1 MNRRT
6 FLKKTGIT
14 AASLSVAPM
23 LFAKSSTKSKHN
35 IILYVVDD
43 QGSGDAG
50 CYGNPVIKT
59 PGLDYLA
66 EHGTRFTNAFC
77 TTASCSP
84 SRSVILS
91 GLHNH
96 ANGMFGLNHAVHHF
110 QSFDNFKSLSGLLSE
125 VGYRTM
131 CAGKYHLGPEET
143 YHFDEYLNFEWAQ
156 MENGKWLPID
166 TPVDLADKCMSFIS
180 DDSSNPFFL
189 YFCTIAPHRP
199 FLREGINPVNPDDVI
214 VPLYLPDIPECR
226 EELAQYYMSVERADS
241 GLVRLIEI
249 LKKTNHWDDTLIIFC
264 SDNGIAF
271 PGAKTTTYDP
281 GINLPFVVRNP
292 YSEKKG
298 TVNNAMVSYVDIMPT
313 ILDFAGLSYESNY
326 NDTVKLPDVIKFSD
340 PTPQNKQLH
349 GRSFLP
355 MLDESDPEGW
365 DEIYASHSFH
375 EVYMYYPMRVVRERK
390 FKLIWNIA
398 YQLDYPFAA
407 DLLDSKTW
415 QAVLENEMKIYG
427 KRSVDAYLHRP
438 EFELY
443 DVEKDPHEINNLADN
458 PEYKNELER
467 LKKKLKAFQIRTED
481 RWLNQW
487 IGK

>member
-6 FLKKTGIT
+6 FIKQSGLA
-14 AASLSVAPM
+14 AASLSVAPK
-23 LFAKSSTKSKHN
+23 LFGSASSKQKRN
-35 IILYVVDD
+35 ILLYVVDD
-43 QGSGDAG
+43 QGTGDAG
-50 CYGNPVIKT
+50 CYGNPVINT
-59 PGLDYLA
+59 PGLDHLA
-66 EHGTRFTNAFC
+66 ENGIRFTNAFC

-96 ANGMFGLNHAVHHF
+96 ANGMFGLHHAVHHF
-110 QSFDNFKSLSGLLSE
+110 QSFENFKSLPVRLGE
-125 VGYRTM
+125 AGYRTL
-131 CAGKYHLGPEET
+131 CAGKYHVGPEPV
-143 YHFDEYLNFEWAQ
+143 YHFDEYLNFKWVQ
-156 MENGKWLPID
+156 RENGKWLPED
-166 TPVDLADKCMSFIS
+166 TPADLADKCEPLIGS
-180 DDSSNPFFL
+180 DSDKPFFL

-199 FLREGINPVNPDDVI
+199 FLREGIDPVSPDDVI
-214 VPLYLPDIPECR
+214 VPPYLPDIPECR

-241 GLVRLIEI
+241 GLLRLIDI
-249 LKKTNHWDDTLIIFC
+249 LKKTNQWDDTLIIYC

-292 YSEKKG
+292 YSEKQG
-298 TVNNAMVSYVDIMPT
+298 IVNNAMISYTDIMPT
-313 ILDFAGLSYESNY
+313 ILNFAGLPYESNY
-326 NDTVKLPDVIKFSD
+326 DEEIDVPEKITFSD
-340 PTPQNKQLH
+340 PTPQNEKLH

-355 MLDESDPEGW
+355 VLEETNPNGW

-390 FKLIWNIA
+390 YKLIWNVVH
-398 YQLDYPFAA
+398 QLSYPFAA
-407 DLLDSKTW
+407 DLLRSETW
-415 QAVLENEMKIYG
+415 QAVVRNDMDVYG
-427 KRSVDAYLHRP
+427 KRTVDAYLHRP

-443 DVEKDPHEINNLADN
+443 DLENDPDEVNNLSDK
-458 PEYKNELER
+458 PEYQTELAR
-467 LKKKLKAFQIRTED
+467 LQKKLKAFQIRTED

>member
-1 MNRRT
+1 MDRRA
-6 FLKKTGIT
+6 FLKATGIT
-14 AASLSVAPM
+14 AASLSIAPT
-23 LFAKSSTKSKHN
+23 LFASSSATSKRN

-43 QGSGDAG
+43 QGKGDAG

-66 EHGTRFTNAFC
+66 EHGTRFTNAYC

-110 QSFDNFKSLSGLLSE
+110 QSFDNFKSLPARLSE
-125 VGYRTM
+125 GGYRTL
-131 CAGKYHLGPEET
+131 CAGKFHVGPEHV
-143 YHFDEYLNFEWAQ
+143 YHFDEYLDFEWVQ
-156 MENGKWLPID
+156 MKNGQWLPKD
-166 TPVDLADKCMSFIS
+166 TLVDLADKCITFIS
-180 DDSSNPFFL
+180 DDSPNPFFL
-189 YFCTIAPHRP
+189 YFCTMAPHRP
-199 FLREGINPVNPDDVI
+199 FLREGIDPVNPDDVA
-214 VPLYLPDIPECR
+214 VPPYLPDIPECR
-226 EELAQYYMSVERADS
+226 EELAQYYMSVKRADS
-241 GLVRLIEI
+241 GLLRLIDI
-249 LKKTNHWDDTLIIFC
+249 LKKTDHWDDTLIIYC

-292 YSEKKG
+292 YAKKKA
-298 TVNNAMVSYVDIMPT
+298 TVNHAMVSYVDIMPT
-313 ILDFAGLSYESNY
+313 ILDFAGLEYESNY
-326 NDTVKLPDVIKFSD
+326 DTKVDVPDVIQFSD
-340 PTPQNKQLH
+340 PTPQNKYLH

-355 MLDESDPEGW
+355 ILDNENPKGW

-390 FKLIWNIA
+390 YKLIWNIA

-415 QAVLENEMKIYG
+415 QAVLKNDLKTYG
-427 KRSVDAYLHRP
+427 KRAVEAYLHRP

-443 DVEKDPHEINNLADN
+443 DMENDPDEVNNLATTA
-458 PEYKNELER
+458 EHKNELER